1 MTRKSVVAAVGRK
14 RTRLS
19 PEARRQQFIELG
31 LQSLKHQALEQVS
44 IEEIASQ
51 AGVSA
56 GLLFHYFDSKLDFQ
70 VALVEEQARIV
81 GEVATPERDPEDI
94 TEVMPILS
102 ATLGT
107 YVDHIMEHRQ
117 SLLPMLAGVSWSE
130 PRIRTAVKTVREQIV
145 NHFVQQAEAIGI
157 DRSPRFVLA
166 VHGWIAVVEET
177 LVQWLDQ
184 NAGFSGMTRDEV
196 VDHLAGMFMGMAGAV
211 GLEIPAGEGAAAEA

>member
-1 MTRKSVVAAVGRK
+1 MTRKSVAAAVGRK

-19 PEARRQQFIELG
+19 PQARRQQFIDLG
-31 LQSLKHQALEQVS
+31 LLSLKHQALEQVS
-44 IEEIASQ
+44 IEDIASQ

-94 TEVMPILS
+94 TDVIPIVT

-107 YVDHIMEHRQ
+107 YVDHIMENRQ

-130 PRIRTAVKTVREQIV
+130 PRIRDAVKSVREQIV
-145 NHFVQQAEAIGI
+145 DQFVIQAENIGVE
-157 DRSPRFVLA
+157 RSTRFVLA

-177 LVQWLDQ
+177 LVQWFDES
-184 NAGFSGMTRDEV
+184 AGFAEMTRDEV
-196 VDHLAGMFMGMAGAV
+196 VDHLATMFVGMAAAV
-211 GLEIPAGEGAAAEA
+211 GLDLTSAGA

>member
-1 MTRKSVVAAVGRK
+1 MTRKSVAAAVGRK

-19 PEARRQQFIELG
+19 PQARRQQFIDLG
-31 LQSLKHQALEQVS
+31 LLSLKHQALEQVS
-44 IEEIASQ
+44 IEDIASQ

-81 GEVATPERDPEDI
+81 GEVATPDRDPEDL

-107 YVDHIMEHRQ
+107 YVDHIMENRQ

-130 PRIRTAVKTVREQIV
+130 PRIRTAVKSVREQIV
-145 NHFVQQAEAIGI
+145 NQFVNQAENIGI

-177 LVQWLDQ
+177 LVQWLDE
-184 NAGFSGMTRDEV
+184 NAGFAEMTRDQV
-196 VDHLAGMFMGMAGAV
+196 VDHLATMFVGMAGAV
-211 GLEIPAGEGAAAEA
+211 GLDLTSGAA

>member
-1 MTRKSVVAAVGRK
+1 MTRKSVAAAVGRK

-19 PEARRQQFIELG
+19 PQARRQQFIDLG
-31 LQSLKHQALEQVS
+31 LLSLKHQALEQVS
-44 IEEIASQ
+44 IEDIASQ

-81 GEVATPERDPEDI
+81 GEVATPDRDPEDL

-107 YVDHIMEHRQ
+107 YVDHIMENRQ

-130 PRIRTAVKTVREQIV
+130 PRIRTAVKSVREQIV
-145 NHFVQQAEAIGI
+145 NQFVNQAENIGI

-177 LVQWLDQ
+177 LVQWLDE
-184 NAGFSGMTRDEV
+184 NAGFAEMTRDQV
-196 VDHLAGMFMGMAGAV
+196 VDHLATMFIGMAGAV
-211 GLEIPAGEGAAAEA
+211 GLDLTSGAA

>member
-1 MTRKSVVAAVGRK
+1 MTRKSVAAAVGRK

-19 PEARRQQFIELG
+19 PQARRQQFIDLG
-31 LQSLKHQALEQVS
+31 LLSLKHQALEQVS
-44 IEEIASQ
+44 IEDIASQ

-81 GEVATPERDPEDI
+81 GEIATPDREPEDLA
-94 TEVMPILS
+94 EVMPILS

-107 YVDHIMEHRQ
+107 YVDHIMENRQ

-145 NHFVQQAEAIGI
+145 RHFVDQAGNIGVQP
-157 DRSPRFVLA
+157 SPQFVLA

-177 LVQWLDQ
+177 LVQWLDE
-184 NAGFSGMTRDEV
+184 NAGFAAMTRDEV
-196 VDHLAGMFMGMAGAV
+196 VDHLATMFVGMAGAV
-211 GLEIPAGEGAAAEA
+211 GLDLTVG

>member
-1 MTRKSVVAAVGRK
+1 M
-14 RTRLS
+14 S

-31 LQSLKHQALEQVS
+31 LASLKHQALEQVS
-44 IEEIASQ
+44 VEEIAGA

-81 GEVATPERDPEDI
+81 GEVATPERDPENI
-94 TEVMPILS
+94 AEVMPILAS
-102 ATLGT
+102 TLGT
-107 YVDHIMEHRQ
+107 YVDHIVENRQ

-130 PRIRTAVKTVREQIV
+130 PRIRNAVKAVREQIV
-145 NHFVQQAEAIGI
+145 TQFVRQAEGIGI
-157 DRSPRFVLA
+157 ERSPRFVLA

-184 NAGFSGMTRDEV
+184 NAGFSQMTRDEV
-196 VDHLAGMFMGMAGAV
+196 VDHLVTMFVGMAGAV
-211 GLEIPAGEGAAAEA
+211 GLDLMQFAGSDPV